1 MVVVVV
7 DYYLCLLIVT
17 NTHKYTHAQE
27 EVKEGRTV
35 CVYSIRGAQGAKKN
49 HRVPPTATTHS
60 THFCA
65 TWAQRS
71 HSKTQNCEIV
81 FSQTKQQPKGGVEKQ
96 KAAANKIPIG
106 NVWLYDLQWR
116 LFYQPNLGSS
126 VDRVKMQDARAVKYN
141 LKTTDINTYIALHG
155 ANVGVW
161 RQRWRRRRLWKG
173 IARISLSIPVLLFVF
188 ICVYV
193 ILVGY
198 VICSVSV
205 CLCVVFKTGA
215 RTGDK

>member
-1 MVVVVV
+1 MHSRRAKTRKKHTTLVQQTACSASVDCMCCCYCCFCFYVTAVVVVVV

-17 NTHKYTHAQE
+17 NTLKYTHARE

-35 CVYSIRGAQGAKKN
+35 CVYSIRGAQGAKKT

-81 FSQTKQQPKGGVEKQ
+81 VSQTQQQQKGGVEKQ

-116 LFYQPNLGSS
+116 LFLKPNLGSS
-126 VDRVKMQDARAVKYN
+126 DDRVKTQDARAVKYN
-141 LKTTDINTYIALHG
+141 LKTTDINTHILH
-155 ANVGVW
+155 
-161 RQRWRRRRLWKG
+161 
-173 IARISLSIPVLLFVF
+173 
-188 ICVYV
+188 
-193 ILVGY
+193 
-198 VICSVSV
+198 
-205 CLCVVFKTGA
+205 
-215 RTGDK
+215 